1 MYYSQLLVFIRIK
14 YIDITSE
21 ISQLKVGN
29 RYRNEALEFLVG
41 SMELI
46 TLNELRDQTSQF
58 LVSRIVCLILACF

>member
-21 ISQLKVGN
+21 ISQLKVSN

>member
-58 LVSRIVCLILACF
+58 LVSKIVCLILACF